1 MGIRSVKRQ
10 IAKARMKAVGVE
22 NVNRE
27 MSADW
32 RNILDDVDA
41 HNAQTLKADGSGKI
55 KPVYINKKKVKK

>member
-27 MSADW
+27 MGADW

-41 HNAQTLKADGSGKI
+41 HNAQTLKADGNGKI